1 MMSHVP
7 EQSPGE
13 TAYTAYWPALGAPPP
28 VPWAGLSAVV
38 QAAWE
43 AAAFAVLTWKEKEDH
58 RDA

>member
-1 MMSHVP
+1 VP